1 MLSRRK
7 VWIDGK
13 LIPFNKAQVPLMS
26 HSFTRGSSVF
36 EVMSLHNTDK
46 GPAVFRLD
54 DHIQR
59 LFRSAEMIHMKIP
72 LSAAKMKDA
81 VKETLQANSVRQG
94 MLKLIC
100 YYGGVEF
107 EVVPRNT
114 EVSVGVFVVDLQKD
128 LSAERFKKSERRPA
142 EVCFSD
148 WRKIDPRTVPVECKC
163 AANYLGG
170 MVAKQDAIKKGFT
183 APVLLDLKGHIAEGA
198 TESLFLVK
206 NGKLKTPKL
215 DTILS
220 GITRRSVLELAGD
233 ANLDVVEKKV
243 RPQELLEADEAFFTS
258 SVVKIWPISR
268 VEDVKLEAPGEMTR
282 LLERMFEKILTAKIK
297 NYQKWFTIV
306 EK

>member
-7 VWIDGK
+7 VWIDGQ
-13 LIPFNKAQVPLMS
+13 LISFNKARVPLMS
-26 HSFTRGSSVF
+26 HSFTRGSAVF
-36 EVMSLHNTDK
+36 EVMSLHDTDK

-54 DHIQR
+54 DHIER
-59 LFRSAEMIHMKIP
+59 LFRSADMINMKLP
-72 LSAAKMKDA
+72 LSASRMKSA
-81 VKETLQANSVRQG
+81 VKETVAANTVRQG

-100 YYGGVEF
+100 YYGGIEF

-128 LSAERFKKSERRPA
+128 LSAERFKKSERRHA
-142 EVCFSD
+142 EACFSE

-170 MVAKQDAIKKGFT
+170 MVAKQDAINKGFT

-206 NGKLKTPKL
+206 NRVLKTPKL

-220 GITRRSVLELAGD
+220 GITRKSVLKLARD
-233 ANLDVVEKKV
+233 ANLDVVEKKL

-258 SVVKIWPISR
+258 SIVKIWPICR
-268 VEDVKLEAPGEMTR
+268 MEDVKLKAPGEVSR
-282 LLERMFEKILTAKIK
+282 LLEGMFEKILTGKVKSYNKWLTTIK
-297 NYQKWFTIV
+297 K
-306 EK
+306 

>member
-7 VWIDGK
+7 VWIDGQ
-13 LIPFNKAQVPLMS
+13 LMSFNKARVPLMS
-26 HSFTRGSSVF
+26 HSFTRGSAVF
-36 EVMSLHNTDK
+36 EVMSLHDTDK

-54 DHIQR
+54 DHVKR
-59 LFRSAEMIHMKIP
+59 LFSSADMINMKLP
-72 LSAAKMKDA
+72 LSSTRMKKA
-81 VKETLQANSVRQG
+81 VKDTVAANSVRQG
-94 MLKLIC
+94 MVKLIC

-107 EVVPRNT
+107 EVIPRNA

-170 MVAKQDAIKKGFT
+170 MVAKQDAINKGFS

-206 NGKLKTPKL
+206 NGVLKTPKL

-220 GITRRSVLELAGD
+220 GITRKSVLELARD

-243 RPQELLEADEAFFTS
+243 RPVELLEADEAFFTS
-258 SVVKIWPISR
+258 SVVKVWPISR
-268 VEDVKLEAPGEMTR
+268 VEDRKLHAPGEVSQ
-282 LLERMFEKILTAKIK
+282 LLTNIFEKVLTGKVK
-297 NYQKWFTIV
+297 SYSKWFTVI
-306 EK
+306 KK